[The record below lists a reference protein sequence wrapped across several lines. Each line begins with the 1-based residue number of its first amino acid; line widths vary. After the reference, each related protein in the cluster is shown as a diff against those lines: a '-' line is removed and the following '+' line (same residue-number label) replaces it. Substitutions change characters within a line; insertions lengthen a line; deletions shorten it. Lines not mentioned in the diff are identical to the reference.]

1 MSSINRRQFIRLL
14 AIGSGGALLAGCQ
27 QAAAP
32 TPAATAKPA
41 ATTAPAAAATKP
53 AAAATKAPAAA
64 GGAFKPSRPVTVI
77 CPWAAG
83 GGTDAVARIFGTLLE
98 KDLGQPFNVVNRTGG
113 GGATGHTAGAT
124 AAPDGHTI
132 TIVTVEIAM
141 MHWQKLADVDYKGF
155 EPICEV
161 NIDPAAV
168 QVAVNAPWNDLKA
181 LLDDVKANPGKFKA
195 SGTGKGGIWDLARAG
210 MLKTAG
216 IPVEAIPWVPSEGA
230 APGLQELVAGG
241 VAVVTAS
248 LPEGRSLIEAKK
260 VKPLAL
266 MGDQRADLF
275 PDVPTLKELGINW
288 AIGAWRGFALPKGG
302 TPDMVSAYEAAIKK
316 AYDSK
321 EYAEFMKGRGYGMV
335 WKNAKDFAA
344 FMASEDESM
353 GKVMKEAGIIT

>member
-1 MSSINRRQFIRLL
+1 MDSLNRRQFIRLL
-14 AIGSGGALLAGCQ
+14 AIGSGGALLTACQ
-27 QAAAP
+27 SAAP
-32 TPAATAKPA
+32 ATTPTKAPA
-41 ATTAPAAAATKP
+41 ATTAPAATK
-53 AAAATKAPAAA
+53 AAAATAATQAPA
-64 GGAFKPSRPVTVI
+64 GAFKPTRPVTVI

-124 AAPDGHTI
+124 ADPDGYTF
-132 TIVTVEIAM
+132 TLVTVEIAM

-155 EPICEV
+155 TPIAQV
-161 NIDPAAV
+161 NIDPASV
-168 QVAVNAPWNDLKA
+168 MVAATAKWGTLKE
-181 LLDDVKANPGKFKA
+181 LLDEAKASPGKLKA

-210 MLKTAG
+210 MLKGAG

-248 LPEGRSLIEAKK
+248 LPEGRSLIDAKK
-260 VKPLAL
+260 VKALAL
-266 MGDQRADLF
+266 MGEKRADLS

-288 AIGAWRGFALPKGG
+288 AIGAWRGFALPKGAK
-302 TPDMVSAYEAAIKK
+302 PEVVSFYEAAIKK

-321 EYAEFMKGRGYGMV
+321 EYKDFMANRGYGLV
-335 WKNAKDFAA
+335 WRSAKEFGT
-344 FMASEDESM
+344 FMAQEDESM
-353 GKVMKEAGIIT
+353 GKVMKDAGII